1 MIGIIWFSS
10 LSTLPSD
17 PGRRAGRILRVKE
30 DHDVLTMKCN
40 GKSRIIFKL
49 DACEKLTLAESLLVP
64 GFRPFGLLPQRARED
79 STKIE

>member
-1 MIGIIWFSS
+1 M
-10 LSTLPSD
+10 
-17 PGRRAGRILRVKE
+17 
-30 DHDVLTMKCN
+30 LTMKCN

-64 GFRPFGLLPQRARED
+64 GFRLFGLLPQRARED

>member
-1 MIGIIWFSS
+1 M
-10 LSTLPSD
+10 
-17 PGRRAGRILRVKE
+17 
-30 DHDVLTMKCN
+30 LTMKCN

-64 GFRPFGLLPQRARED
+64 GFRLFGLLTQRARD